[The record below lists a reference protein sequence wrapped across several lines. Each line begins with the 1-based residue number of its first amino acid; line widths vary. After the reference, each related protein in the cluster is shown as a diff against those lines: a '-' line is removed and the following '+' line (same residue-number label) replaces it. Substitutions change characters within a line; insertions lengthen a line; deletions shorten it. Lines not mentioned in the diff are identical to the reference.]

1 MTTTNADKIA
11 KQIKEY
17 GESLQTKMRSLME
30 DVLKAGQ
37 RAADMAYGGRISV
50 TYEILSGSTA
60 VLSAN
65 GAQVC
70 FLEFG
75 TGELVDTGHPYA
87 NTIPGVEVYPGS
99 WSKDHKRTYQ
109 RWEASNGAP
118 GTYEYNTEPTSAM
131 YKAYEAMYQAVKEKA
146 REVFGR
152 GQ

>member
-1 MTTTNADKIA
+1 MITTNADIIA
-11 KQIKEY
+11 RQIREY
-17 GESLQTKMRSLME
+17 AESLRSKFRSLMDE
-30 DVLKAGQ
+30 VLAAGQ

-50 TYEILSGSTA
+50 TYEIIDDSTA

-65 GAQVC
+65 GSQVC

-87 NTIPGVEVYPGS
+87 NTIPEVEVYPGS

-109 RWEASNGAP
+109 RWEKTNGAP

-131 YKAYEAMYQAVKEKA
+131 YKAYEAMYQAVEKKA
-146 REVFGR
+146 REVFGH